1 MLLPFKWRLSLRR
14 HYSFEIIVHS
24 NLNIQNKLNLNASY
38 YEESDPNFKY
48 SYRDS
53 TRKPLPM
60 SSVQLPS
67 THLTLPRL
75 SLTLALSM
83 PSLTAL
89 RSLIPQSRRLPHGLS
104 LASLSTLTNSRRPS
118 LMPAL
123 SVCWFSAFRSQNL
136 LSREF
141 QLQPSVRSLSTLKN
155 SPKL

>member
-14 HYSFEIIVHS
+14 NYSFEIIDHS

-67 THLTLPRL
+67 THLTLPKL
-75 SLTLALSM
+75 SLTLELSM
-83 PSLTAL
+83 PLLTAL

-104 LASLSTLTNSRRPS
+104 LASPSTLMSSLRLS
-118 LMPAL
+118 LMLVQLDSWSYA
-123 SVCWFSAFRSQNL
+123 SRSPSSL
-136 LSREF
+136 LRE
-141 QLQPSVRSLSTLKN
+141 SLPPL
-155 SPKL
+155 

>member
-104 LASLSTLTNSRRPS
+104 LASPSTLMSSLRLS
-118 LMPAL
+118 LML
-123 SVCWFSAFRSQNL
+123 VQLDSWSSAFRNPSSLLRESQPPL
-136 LSREF
+136 
-141 QLQPSVRSLSTLKN
+141 
-155 SPKL
+155 

>member
-14 HYSFEIIVHS
+14 NYSFEFIVHS
-24 NLNIQNKLNLNASY
+24 NLTIQNKLNINESY

-48 SYRDS
+48 SFRDS

-75 SLTLALSM
+75 SLTLELSM
-83 PSLTAL
+83 PLLTAL

-104 LASLSTLTNSRRPS
+104 LALPSTLMSSLRLS
-118 LMPAL
+118 LML
-123 SVCWFSAFRSQNL
+123 VQLDSWSSVFRS
-136 LSREF
+136 
-141 QLQPSVRSLSTLKN
+141 PRSLLRESL
-155 SPKL
+155 PPL